1 MIDFSK
7 KIGVKPKAKQV
18 DPIEIYNGLDRKTD
32 AGPLRP
38 VQERVLK
45 DWYDNRSKDRN
56 LIVKLHTGEGKT
68 LIGLLMLQSLL
79 NEHGEPCLY
88 LCPNEYLVG
97 QTCREADKFGIN
109 VCQFSDMERSVIPVD
124 FLNGKKILVTTV
136 QKLFNGKTVFGLNAN
151 FTRIGSVVLDD
162 SHACIESIKSSF
174 SIRIKSDNNLYDK
187 LLDLFYDD
195 LKEQGAGTLL
205 DIEKG
210 SSDLLQIPY
219 WSWFKKLHEV
229 TGLLGAQTDDKA
241 VLFAWPLLKDNLED
255 CLMFITGKGIE
266 ISPIFCPI
274 EKFGSFAN
282 ASHRI
287 LMSATTQDD
296 SFFIKG
302 FGFKE
307 KDVVHPL
314 TDNIQKW
321 SGEKMILFPSLID
334 EKLSRLSMIKFFS
347 NTKIPVP
354 RFAIVPSSYLAQ
366 DYDRFG
372 GVVTNRTNINSVIE
386 NIRKGDKSE
395 LNVLVNRYDGVNL
408 PDNDCRILMIDS
420 LPICDNL
427 SDRYEMDCRE
437 GSEVTILKQVQ
448 KIEQGLGR
456 SVRGEKD
463 YSVIIIIGSDLVNFM
478 INHHTAC
485 YFSAQTR
492 KQIAIANDLVDSL
505 KQEILES
512 EDSRKNLVELI
523 NQSLNRDVNWKTY
536 YQQEMDNISEVDGNN
551 HVYSIMLKEREYE
564 YAAYNRNYEKAC
576 QIVSDVI
583 NMCKGNLQEQAW
595 YKQILARYKY
605 FISELD
611 SIHIQKTAFEKNPRL
626 LYPQHGIDYKKMEF
640 KSAGQLSNIQRW
652 LQKFKNYREMRLKSR
667 EVFDNLSFG
676 RTSTLFEEA
685 LKEIGEM
692 LGFESQ
698 RPDNEY
704 KVGPDNLWCGVHNQ
718 YIFFECKN
726 EVKDDR
732 NTIKKS
738 EAGQMCNH
746 CAWFEEKYGKANVC
760 RIFVAPTNTLN
771 HRANLTHDVKVM
783 TPALLDKFK
792 SSIDKFLMEFKDYD
806 LNDVDDN
813 LIQEALSAHHLTV
826 DDIKKDYLIGVVK
839 ESNSK

>member
-7 KIGVKPKAKQV
+7 KIGRKPTVKQV
-18 DPIEIYNGLDRKTD
+18 NPIDIYNSLDRKTD

-38 VQERVLK
+38 VQERVLQ
-45 DWYDNRSKDRN
+45 DWNSNRRGDRN
-56 LIVKLHTGEGKT
+56 LIIKLHTGEGKT

-79 NEHGEPCLY
+79 NEKGEPCLY

-97 QTCREADKFGIN
+97 QTYREAEKFGIN
-109 VCQFSDMERSVIPVD
+109 VCQFSDMERSIIPVD
-124 FLNGKKILVTTV
+124 FLNGKKILITTV

-151 FTRIGSVVLDD
+151 YTRIGSVVLDD

-174 SIRIKSDNNLYDK
+174 SIRIRTNSDLYDN
-187 LLDLFYDD
+187 LLTLFNDD

-205 DIEKG
+205 DIVNG

-219 WSWFKKLHEV
+219 WAWFKKLDEV
-229 TGLLGAQTDDKA
+229 TNLLGEQTDNKD
-241 VLFAWPLLKDNLED
+241 VLFAWSLLKDNLED
-255 CLMFITGKGIE
+255 CQIFVTGKGIE

-307 KDVVHPL
+307 EDVIHPL
-314 TDNIQKW
+314 TDNTQKW

-334 EKLSRLSMIKFFS
+334 EKMSRLSMIQLFTNS
-347 NTKIPVP
+347 KISIS
-354 RFAIVPSSYLAQ
+354 RFAIVPSFYMAQ
-366 DYDRFG
+366 DYEHTG
-372 GVVTNRTNINSVIE
+372 GVVTNRNNLNSIIDK
-386 NIRKGDKSE
+386 IRKGNKSE

-408 PDNDCRILMIDS
+408 PDNDCRILIIDS

-463 YSVIIIIGSDLVNFM
+463 YSVIIVIGSDLVNFM
-478 INHHTAC
+478 MNHHTAC

-492 KQIAIANDLVDSL
+492 KQIEIANDLVDSL
-505 KQEILES
+505 KQEITES
-512 EDSRKNLVELI
+512 EDSYKNLIDLI
-523 NQSLNRDVNWKTY
+523 NQSLKRDANWKAF
-536 YQQEMDNISEVDGNN
+536 YQQEMDTISEVDENN
-551 HVYSIMLKEREYE
+551 RVYAIMQKEREYE
-564 YAAYNRNYEKAC
+564 FAAYNRNYEKAC
-576 QIVSDVI
+576 KIVSEVI
-583 NMCKGNLQEQAW
+583 NMCVGNQQEQAW
-595 YKQILARYKY
+595 YKQVLARYKY

-611 SIHIQKTAFEKNPRL
+611 SIHIQKAAFEKNSRL
-626 LYPQHGIDYKKMEF
+626 LYPQHGIDYQKMEF
-640 KSAGQLSNIQRW
+640 KSAEQLSNIQCW
-652 LQKFKNYREMRLKSR
+652 LQKFKSYQEMRLKSKA
-667 EVFDNLSFG
+667 VLDNLSFG
-676 RTSTLFEEA
+676 RTSNLFEEA
-685 LKEIGEM
+685 LKEIGDM

-698 RPDNEY
+698 RPDNEF

-718 YIFFECKN
+718 YLFFECKN
-726 EVKDDR
+726 EVKDER

-746 CAWFEEKYGKANVC
+746 CAWFEEKYGDAMVC
-760 RIFVAPTNTLN
+760 RIFVAPTNILN
-771 HRANLTHDVKVM
+771 HRANLTHEVKVM
-783 TPALLDKFK
+783 TPVLLDKFK
-792 SSIDKFLMEFKDYD
+792 ANLDKFLMEFKDYA
-806 LNDVDDN
+806 LKDVDGN
-813 LIQEALSAHHLTV
+813 LIQEALATHHLTV
-826 DDIKKDYLIGVVK
+826 DDIKKDYLVGVVK
-839 ESNSK
+839 EGSSK